1 MGFSVRSICQAVVFY
16 SSLFDVQL
24 AWCLVC
30 PPSIQCV
37 ASPHYHRLTMEI
49 CMENI
54 SGTCSHLP
62 PSMLSFFSS
71 FHVIPFPLCS
81 NIQKFARGK
90 ETSVNRSQ
98 TSKCKRDE
106 VKSWLHSMWQT
117 GLKYILAPYH
127 LCIENSMDDSWH
139 HQIFWKDFGIICL
152 AKLKYTLIFF
162 GGLVSIFMEG
172 LIKNWC

>member
-1 MGFSVRSICQAVVFY
+1 MGFSVRSICQVVVFY

-62 PSMLSFFSS
+62 PSMPSFFPS

-106 VKSWLHSMWQT
+106 VKSWLHSMADCRIEVHFSTIASLYWKLY
-117 GLKYILAPYH
+117 GWLLASSDLLKRLWNH
-127 LCIENSMDDSWH
+127 LFS
-139 HQIFWKDFGIICL
+139 
-152 AKLKYTLIFF
+152 
-162 GGLVSIFMEG
+162 
-172 LIKNWC
+172 